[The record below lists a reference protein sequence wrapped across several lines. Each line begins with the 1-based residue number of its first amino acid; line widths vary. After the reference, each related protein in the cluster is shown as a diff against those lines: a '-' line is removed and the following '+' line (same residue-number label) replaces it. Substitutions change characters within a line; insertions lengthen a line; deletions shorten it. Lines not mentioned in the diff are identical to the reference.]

1 MALGSTRAI
10 WTLQITLRSNK
21 SLILPLDTITA
32 MSDQKIVLITGAA
45 GGVGHATVV
54 HFVQEG
60 WRVLAV
66 DVKAPQPALPKETD
80 FISMDISKPADIEKL
95 ELHFSDQ
102 IANGLHALI
111 NNAAVQITK
120 SLVETTA
127 EEWDQVHAVNLRAP
141 FLVTKAFYPSLKKAG
156 GSIVNVSSVHALA
169 TSADISAYAS
179 TKGGLL
185 ALTRSMAI
193 EFGADNVR
201 VNAILPGATDTP
213 MLEAGLNRAHVQGE
227 DLKKRKADL
236 AEKILLKRIASPQ
249 EIARIIFFLADSQQ
263 SGYITG
269 QSIVADG
276 GALARL
282 STE

>member
-1 MALGSTRAI
+1 
-10 WTLQITLRSNK
+10 
-21 SLILPLDTITA
+21 

-54 HFVQEG
+54 YFNEQG
-60 WRVLAV
+60 WHILAV
-66 DVKAPQPALPKETD
+66 DVKTPQPALPKGTD
-80 FISMDISKPADIEKL
+80 FISLDISKPADIERLK
-95 ELHFSDQ
+95 ESFSKQ
-102 IANGLHALI
+102 IANGLHALV

-120 SLVETTA
+120 PLVETTA
-127 EEWDQVHAVNLRAP
+127 EEWDRVHAVNLRAP
-141 FLVTKAFYPSLKKAG
+141 FLVTTSFYPALKKAG

-169 TSADISAYAS
+169 TSADIGAYAS

-213 MLEAGLNRAHVQGE
+213 MLDAGLNRGHVKGA
-227 DLKKRKADL
+227 DLNKRKADL
-236 AEKILLKRIASPQ
+236 AEKILLKRIATPQ
-249 EIARIIFFLADSQQ
+249 EIARVIYFLADSQQ
-263 SGYITG
+263 SSYITG

>member
-1 MALGSTRAI
+1 
-10 WTLQITLRSNK
+10 
-21 SLILPLDTITA
+21 
-32 MSDQKIVLITGAA
+32 MSEQKTVLITGAA

-54 HFVQEG
+54 HFFEQG
-60 WRVLAV
+60 WQVLAV
-66 DVKAPQPALPKETD
+66 DVKDPQPALPKAVS
-80 FISMDISKPADIEKL
+80 FISLDISKPADIEKL
-95 ELHFSDQ
+95 KQHFSDQ
-102 IANGLHALI
+102 ISNGLTALV

-120 SLVETTA
+120 PLVETTA

-141 FLVTKAFYPSLKKAG
+141 FLVTSAFYPALKKAE

-169 TSADISAYAS
+169 TSADIGAYAS

-185 ALTRSMAI
+185 ALTRAMAI
-193 EFGADNVR
+193 EFGPDNVR

-213 MLEAGLNRAHVQGE
+213 MLEAGLIRGHVKGA
-227 DLKKRKADL
+227 DLNKRKADL
-236 AEKILLKRIASPQ
+236 AEKILLKRIATPQ
-249 EIARIIFFLADSQQ
+249 EIARVIYFLADSQQ
-263 SGYITG
+263 SSYITG